1 MLLDARVPHTGYL
14 DASFEAQPARAVPI
28 WLTATLRSGLMPGV
42 SESPFIDSAQ
52 LGTVFMLGAQW
63 RRE

>member
-1 MLLDARVPHTGYL
+1 MVDVIALLKGPDTPLYL
-14 DASFEAQPARAVPI
+14 APQA
-28 WLTATLRSGLMPGV
+28 GV